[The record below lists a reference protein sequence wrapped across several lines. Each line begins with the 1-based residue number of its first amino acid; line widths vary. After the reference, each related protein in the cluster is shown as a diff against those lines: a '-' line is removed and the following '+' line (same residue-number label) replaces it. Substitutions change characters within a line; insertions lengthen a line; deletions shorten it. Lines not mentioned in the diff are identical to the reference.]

1 VEFSSRSTRSP
12 SEVHEHTAS
21 PWLVVA
27 VLVVALVSTAGW
39 ALSARRTATA
49 GQATA
54 VEAQPHQHGGA
65 SNASGISQG
74 HGGTAQNT
82 PPIAPRDGLV
92 P

>member
-1 VEFSSRSTRSP
+1 MSKQRL
-12 SEVHEHTAS
+12 

-27 VLVVALVSTAGW
+27 VLAIALVSTVGW
-39 ALSARRTATA
+39 ALSARRPAPAAAAAQGAAQA
-49 GQATA
+49 GHDPAN
-54 VEAQPHQHGGA
+54 H
-65 SNASGISQG
+65 S